1 MTVER
6 VGVVGSGLMGSGIAE
21 VCSRAGLDV
30 VVHEVSNA
38 AADAGRARIEKS
50 LGRGVD
56 RGKLAA
62 KDRDAALGR
71 LSFVTDLAAMSDR
84 QVVVEAVSEDEQL
97 KLEIFR
103 ALDREV
109 TDPEALLASN
119 TSSLPIT
126 RLATATSRPG
136 RVVGLHFFNPVP
148 VMRLV
153 ELVSTVLTSQEAT
166 SMANE
171 FAGDVLGKTVIRA
184 KDRAGFVVNLL
195 LVPYLL
201 EGIRM
206 YEAGYATAEDI
217 DTGMRRGPTT
227 RWDRSSCPTSSG

>member
-1 MTVER
+1 MPL
-6 VGVVGSGLMGSGIAE
+6 S
-21 VCSRAGLDV
+21 
-30 VVHEVSNA
+30 A
-38 AADAGRARIEKS
+38 AQLR
-50 LGRGVD
+50 
-56 RGKLAA
+56 
-62 KDRDAALGR
+62 
-71 LSFVTDLAAMSDR
+71 TDLAAMSDR
-84 QVVVEAVSEDEQL
+84 QVVVEAVTEDEQL
-97 KLEIFR
+97 KLEIFK
-103 ALDREV
+103 ALDQAV
-109 TDPEALLASN
+109 TDREALLASN

-126 RLATATSRPG
+126 RLATATSRPD

-153 ELVSTVLTSQEAT
+153 ELVSTVLTSEEAI

-217 DTGMRRGPTT
+217 DTGMREGANHPMGPLELSDFVGLT
-227 RWDRSSCPTSSG
+227 P